1 MKIVV
6 RNPEDLP
13 AAARSLLPLLRNR
26 GVVALYGGMGA
37 GKTTLV
43 SALMREMGSDDDVTS
58 PTFALVNDYVVPADK
73 PLMEIRTEA
82 NKIAGDSIVGRK
94 TDGKTGGKVDGKT
107 DRKANGRHV
116 YHFDFYRIDSPAE
129 AFDLGY
135 EEYFYSGELCLVE
148 WPEKIEELLP
158 DDTLRLRI
166 DIRADGSRVIEI
178 A

>member
-1 MKIVV
+1 MEMII
-6 RNPEDLP
+6 NGLEDLP
-13 AAARSLLPLLRNR
+13 RAAGELVPRFGGR

-43 SALMREMGSDDDVTS
+43 AALLREMGSADEVSS
-58 PTFALVNDYVVPADK
+58 PTFALVNDY
-73 PLMEIRTEA
+73 LTRE
-82 NKIAGDSIVGRK
+82 
-94 TDGKTGGKVDGKT
+94 
-107 DRKANGRHV
+107 GRHV

-158 DDTLRLRI
+158 DDTLHLHI
-166 DIRADGSRVIEI
+166 DTLPDGSRRINLQEE
-178 A
+178 